1 MKIRWNDPG
10 RHYVLAGAASNYLAV
25 AHFWRSLRLRAKSEG
40 GDSGLKLRAR
50 YSVRNRAWA
59 FLFVRPRHG

>member
-40 GDSGLKLRAR
+40 GDSGL
-50 YSVRNRAWA
+50 
-59 FLFVRPRHG
+59 